1 MAGKQT
7 QSSPSQRSPIAV
19 CRKNKANFC
28 FYLLGIRR
36 GGASRFFSSHRH
48 LSLVTVLKREHELL
62 DLAAPLFGVCDLP
75 PMQAVVK
82 RELLLGALL
91 VLGADQSLS
100 QAVMRVGEARVE
112 LDGPLVLADGIRI
125 PALIGIE
132 RPQLQVR
139 IGERRVELDGILE
152 QRLDRVYVDLLLL
165 ISFAFPQA

>member
-75 PMQAVVK
+75 PMQAFVQ

-100 QAVMRVGEARVE
+100 QTVVRVWQSGVK
-112 LDGPLVLADGIRI
+112 LDGPLVLADRVRI
-125 PALIGIE
+125 PALVGIE

-139 IGERRVELDGILE
+139 VGERRIERGSFFE
-152 QRLDRVYVDLLLL
+152 QRLDLVHVD
-165 ISFAFPQA
+165 